1 MRLDCRQRK
10 AMLLTSVLRRQNADL
25 QGAGVPSGTPP
36 FNGARYLD
44 TTTGVVY
51 LGRNV
56 LNFNTSA
63 SILTPTIFGVR
74 RVAVRFWHNDPS
86 PSAIRQLWDGT
97 ETLQTRARREATT
110 GNLNGVSSISSQALD
125 GATITNNAVN
135 PSASVWHTYT
145 LTSSSDR
152 QFGFIGRTNAG
163 GLLWSGRI
171 ADVQVLGAGDVLL
184 ASYAIDEGS
193 GTTIIDSVGGQNG
206 TLTLG
211 SGSWELTWVPQ
222 N

>member
-1 MRLDCRQRK
+1 MMKWNLILPAIDEVPIIR
-10 AMLLTSVLRRQNADL
+10 
-25 QGAGVPSGTPP
+25 GAGVPTGTPP

-44 TTTGVVY
+44 TTTGVTW

-63 SILTPTIFGVR
+63 GIVTPTIVGVR

-110 GNLNGVSSISSQALD
+110 GNLNGVSSVLTQALD
-125 GATITNNAVN
+125 GATIANNAVN

-145 LTSSSDR
+145 VTASSDR
-152 QFGFIGRTNAG
+152 QFGFIGQTNGG
-163 GLLWSGRI
+163 GLRWSGRI

-184 ASYAIDEGS
+184 ASYAINEGS
-193 GTTIIDSVGGQNG
+193 GSTIIDSVSGQNG
-206 TLTLG
+206 TLTIG